1 MRFKKYTFFPGIII
15 LILSSICAQVTG
27 QERFPDLGILYDD
40 ATLARVDITIHPDSL
55 ALILMDGNEQSD
67 HEYMASFKFIRG
79 EYSHT
84 IDSVGF
90 RLRGNTS
97 RNSQKKSFKVSLNTF
112 IPGQKFMGVEKL
124 NLNGEHN
131 DPSISRARICWKLF
145 RDAEVPAPRSNHVEL
160 YINGEYRG
168 LYINV
173 EHIDEEFV
181 DLRFGNNNGN
191 LYKCLWPADLDYL
204 GASPDLYKFKNG
216 ERQAYELKTNQEEND
231 YSDLAAFIN
240 ILNNTPINDLTD
252 DLNMI
257 FNINTYLKN
266 LVVEVLAGHWDSY
279 AYLKNNYYLYHN
291 LRTGKFEYIPYDT
304 DNTLGISWFDDDWTE
319 RNIYDWANQSEAR
332 PMVERVLANSVYRDR
347 FSFYM
352 KRFLDEFY
360 NSETLDPYIE
370 AIRDQVES
378 SAASDVY
385 RSMDYGFTYND
396 FYESFDLAY
405 GAHVR
410 RGLKP
415 FVEERS
421 ASALSQLDVNPIDPI
436 ITLLYVNRPD
446 FAESAKVEFL
456 VEDDNAISEV
466 KVWIAETDEYIPLNP
481 ENKGNGLFSFS
492 YPGIGSTGELK
503 YYLTATDSQSNTTR
517 DPLQGYYSIFYTA
530 TSDHP
535 GEIQVPSKLK
545 LYPNPADSYVRLR
558 LPESYERFYYSIYDA
573 SGRMVSDGGSN
584 SNDYTIE
591 LGQELDGGL
600 YIIEIQSYSSSG
612 VVRKEYSKFILRR

>member
-55 ALILMDGNEQSD
+55 TLILMDGNEQSD
-67 HEYMASFKFIRG
+67 HEYMASFKFTRG
-79 EYSHT
+79 DYSHE
-84 IDSVGF
+84 IDSIGF

-112 IPGQKFMGVEKL
+112 IPGQKFLGVEKL

-145 RDAEVPAPRSNHVEL
+145 RDAGVPAPRSNHIEL

-168 LYINV
+168 VYINV

-204 GASPDLYKFKNG
+204 GASPDLYQFKNG

-252 DLNMI
+252 DLNKV
-257 FNINTYLKN
+257 FNVNIYLKN
-266 LVVEVLAGHWDSY
+266 LAVEVLAGHWDSY

-304 DNTLGISWFDDDWTE
+304 DNTLGISWFDDDWTD
-319 RNIYDWANQSEAR
+319 RDIYHWENQSESR
-332 PMVERVLANSVYRDR
+332 PLVERVLANSVYRDR
-347 FSFYM
+347 YSFYLN
-352 KRFLDEFY
+352 KLLEEVY
-360 NSETLDPYIE
+360 NSTTLDPYIE
-370 AIRDQVES
+370 AIRTQVQA

-385 RSMDYGFTYND
+385 RTMDYGFSYTD
-396 FYESFDLAY
+396 FYESFELAF

-410 RGLKP
+410 RGLKQ
-415 FVEERS
+415 FVEERAAS
-421 ASALSQLDVNPIDPI
+421 ASTQLDLRPIDPI
-436 ITLLYVNRPD
+436 ITLLHVNRPD
-446 FAESAKVEFL
+446 FGESAKVEFL
-456 VEDDNAISEV
+456 VEDDQSVSEV
-466 KVWIAETDEYIPLNP
+466 KAWVAESNDYLQLNP

-492 YPGIGSTGELK
+492 YPGPGSAGELK

-517 DPLQGYYSIFYTA
+517 DPVQGYYSIYYT
-530 TSDHP
+530 TTNIHP
-535 GEIQVPSKLK
+535 VEIQEPSKLK
-545 LYPNPADSYVRLR
+545 LYPNPADSYIRL
-558 LPESYERFYYSIYDA
+558 LMPGSCDRFSYSIFDA
-573 SGRMVSDGGSN
+573 SGRIVSNGSSE
-584 SNDYTIE
+584 SNEYLIE

-600 YIIEIQSYSSSG
+600 YILEIQSYSSSG
-612 VVRKEYSKFILRR
+612 QTSKEYSKFILRR